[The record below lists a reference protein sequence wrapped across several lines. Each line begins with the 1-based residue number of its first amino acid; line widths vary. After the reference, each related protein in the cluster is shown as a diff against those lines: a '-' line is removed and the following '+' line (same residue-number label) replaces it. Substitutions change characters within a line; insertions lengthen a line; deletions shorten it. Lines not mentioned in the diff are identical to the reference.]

1 MAQFYSY
8 VGPSAIRKRVLG
20 KEEGSLIRSR
30 SDLEHWLKVTLQ
42 EADSQK
48 QIWVTF
54 VVDRQGQLRIADRH
68 SEHVQCAAA
77 QEVLSAGELCFD
89 FPSLEIAAC
98 SNQST
103 GYCPEP
109 TSFPA
114 LKAALEKSGWDM
126 TSLSRFTREVIFRR
140 CPSCRGNNIV
150 KDKWFE
156 CALCDAELPLHW
168 NYH

>member
-1 MAQFYSY
+1 MAQLYSY

-20 KEEGSLIRSR
+20 KEEGSRIRSR
-30 SDLEHWLKVTLQ
+30 SDLEHWLKITLQ

-54 VVDRQGQLRIADRH
+54 VVDQEGHLRVADRH
-68 SEHVQCAAA
+68 SEHVQCAAGKV
-77 QEVLSAGELCFD
+77 VLSAGELCFD
-89 FPSLEIAAC
+89 YPSLEIAEC

-114 LKAALEKSGWDM
+114 LKTAIEKSGLAFA
-126 TSLSRFTREVIFRR
+126 SPSCFTHEVIFRR
-140 CPSCRGNNIV
+140 CPSCRANNIV
-150 KDKWFE
+150 KDTWFE
-156 CALCDAELPLHW
+156 CALCDAELPKQW